1 MAAIAQALRCW
12 NHARLRR
19 LRITFHDHARLP
31 RFPEA
36 APPKCG
42 GLSSGEM
49 AGANMNR
56 LREVCAIASVSAA
69 VMFSGTAHAM
79 DIKDYFKMADQD
91 QSRFDQ
97 TLLDGAKQEL
107 RHEGRP
113 DLALQ
118 LDKLFTEIK
127 TGNGI
132 SDGFN
137 EYLANLEDMLK
148 AEVKREAR
156 NPNLAHLQA
165 EKAFR
170 DVAEDHGIPLPK
182 EFDFVA
188 KDFKAKLPPRD
199 LAK

>member
-79 DIKDYFKMADQD
+79 DIKDFFRMADQD
-91 QSRFDQ
+91 QGRFDQ
-97 TLLDGAKQEL
+97 TLLNGAEQEL
-107 RHEGRP
+107 RGEGRP

-118 LDKLFTEIK
+118 LDKLFTAAGDEISP
-127 TGNGI
+127 GMR
-132 SDGFN
+132 
-137 EYLANLEDMLK
+137 EYSLNLADMLR
-148 AEVKREAR
+148 AEIKREAK
-156 NPNLAHLQA
+156 NPNLPHLQA
-165 EKAFR
+165 ERAFR

-188 KDFKAKLPPRD
+188 KDFKAKLPPRN